1 MPSLFQIR
9 PEIPSHGAPFL
20 PLAFRFAASFGLLV
34 LHLALPPEGSPG
46 ESFYLAFLALLF
58 LESAVEASYTQKTQ
72 GQMFATPALPMIRM
86 NLVLDILLV
95 TVVIAFQGVD
105 QERFSTIYI
114 FPVLASAFYVG
125 IPEIVGVG
133 ILSSL
138 FHVACVLLFASGRMP
153 TFGRTGMGADLQSS
167 QLSFILGFASLQIFG
182 TTLVVVLIRK
192 HLETLRTTLSRSE
205 AVVDELAAL
214 HSYVVDSMFSGLIT
228 TDMEGR
234 ITSANPA
241 AEAILQRPIPIGAQL
256 LGLEFVDL
264 KVQDIPVRE
273 HRFER
278 SFQTADGAMRLLGGN
293 VAPIR
298 DGKGIEKGRLILFQD
313 LTNIK
318 ALEERTRLAERL
330 AAVGELSSELA
341 HELRNPLASIQG
353 CVQILQKGEHP
364 KPMLDRVMN
373 ILHRETERVGAIV
386 SDFLDF
392 TRPRPVKVQT
402 LWLPSILEDVRAS
415 WEMDPRC
422 AELALLVESVPD
434 RWISGDPLCVHQ
446 IMTNLLSNA
455 RKAVKGIEAP
465 AIQIRFKLRSDSI
478 FIEIRDNGCGISTER
493 LKTLFMPFSGGFEEG
508 TGLGLSLVYQFVQQM
523 GWSIDVESAP
533 GQGSTFRLEVPLGAC
548 PSNQCEPR

>member
-1 MPSLFQIR
+1 MSNLFHLRSESPAQ
-9 PEIPSHGAPFL
+9 GAPFL

-34 LHLALPPEGSPG
+34 LHLALPPEMKSG
-46 ESFYLAFLALLF
+46 EIVYLAFLALLF
-58 LESAVEASYTQKTQ
+58 LESVAEALRSQRAT
-72 GQMFATPALPMIRM
+72 GQLFATPSLPMIRI
-86 NLVLDILLV
+86 NLVMDILLV
-95 TVVIAFQGVD
+95 TVLIAFQGVD
-105 QERFSTIYI
+105 QERFATIYI
-114 FPVLASAFYVG
+114 FPVLASAFYLG
-125 IPEIVGVG
+125 IAEIVGVG
-133 ILSSL
+133 VLSSI
-138 FHVACVLLFASGRMP
+138 FHIASVLLFSSGAMPDFGASGKNL
-153 TFGRTGMGADLQSS
+153 GAQASMLP
-167 QLSFILGFASLQIFG
+167 FILGFATLQIFA

-192 HLETLRTTLSRSE
+192 HLETLRSTLSRSE

-214 HSYVVDSMFSGLIT
+214 HSHVVDSMFSGLIT
-228 TDMEGR
+228 TDMEGH

-241 AEAILQRPIPIGAQL
+241 AETILHRPITIGARVE
-256 LGLEFVDL
+256 GLEFVDHTF
-264 KVQDIPVRE
+264 KDRPVRE

-278 SFQTADGAMRLLGGN
+278 TIHTAGGAARLLGGN

-298 DGKGIEKGRLILFQD
+298 DGAGAEKGRLILFQD
-313 LTNIK
+313 LTDIK

-364 KPMLDRVMN
+364 KPMTDRVLN
-373 ILHRETERVGAIV
+373 ILRRESERVGAIV

-392 TRPRPVKVQT
+392 TRPRPVKIQT

-422 AELALLVESVPD
+422 AELPLLVETVPE

-446 IMTNLLSNA
+446 ILTNLLSNA
-455 RKAVKGIEAP
+455 RKAVKENEKP
-465 AIQIRFKLRSDSI
+465 AIQVRFKLREELIS
-478 FIEIRDNGCGISTER
+478 IEIRDNGCGITDER

-523 GWSIDVESAP
+523 GWSIEVESSP
-533 GQGSTFRLEVPLGAC
+533 GQGSTFRMGVPLATAEDQ
-548 PSNQCEPR
+548 SEA

>member
-1 MPSLFQIR
+1 MSNLFSLR
-9 PEIPSHGAPFL
+9 PELPTQGAPFL

-34 LHLALPPEGSPG
+34 IHLALPPELNAREG
-46 ESFYLAFLALLF
+46 FYLGFLALLF
-58 LESAVEASYTQKTQ
+58 LESALESLRSLKTS
-72 GQMFATPALPMIRM
+72 GQLFAIPATPMIRA

-95 TVVIAFQGVD
+95 TVLIAFQGVD
-105 QERFSTIYI
+105 QERFATIYI
-114 FPVLASAFYVG
+114 FPVLASAFYLG
-125 IPEIVGVG
+125 ITEIVAVGV
-133 ILSSL
+133 ISSI
-138 FHVACVLLFASGRMP
+138 FHVASVLLFSTGIMPNFGASGM
-153 TFGRTGMGADLQSS
+153 DLGS
-167 QLSFILGFASLQIFG
+167 QASMLPFILGFATLQIFA

-192 HLETLRTTLSRSE
+192 HLETLHTTISRSE

-228 TDMEGR
+228 TDMAGL

-241 AEAILQRPIPIGAQL
+241 AENILQRPVPIGAKVE
-256 LGLEFVDL
+256 GLEFVEHAFKDR
-264 KVQDIPVRE
+264 PVRE

-278 SFQTADGAMRLLGGN
+278 AIQTLEGNTRLLGGN

-298 DGKGIEKGRLILFQD
+298 DGSGIEKGRLILFQD
-313 LTNIK
+313 LTDIK

-353 CVQILQKGEHP
+353 CIQILQKGEHP
-364 KPMLDRVMN
+364 KPMMDRVLN
-373 ILHRETERVGAIV
+373 ILRRESERVGAIV

-392 TRPRPVKVQT
+392 ARPRPVKIQT

-415 WEMDPRC
+415 WEMDPRRSDL
-422 AELALLVESVPD
+422 ELLVESVPE

-446 IMTNLLSNA
+446 VLTNLLSNA
-455 RKAVKGIEAP
+455 RKAVKETEIP
-465 AIQIRFKLRSDSI
+465 IIQIRFKPKGDRL
-478 FIEIRDNGCGISTER
+478 FLEVRDNGCGITKER

-523 GWSIDVESAP
+523 EWSIDVESTP
-533 GQGSTFRLEVPLGAC
+533 GQGSTFRLGVPFAALKEESEA
-548 PSNQCEPR
+548 